1 MRVVSL
7 GERADSSGAGTTMR
21 ISRGLRMAES
31 TDAAVEEKEVSSAVS
46 VDTDGFGGSA
56 ASEEVVLDVK
66 DLQTHFT
73 TRWGVVKAVDG
84 VTYHVK
90 RGETLGIVGES
101 GSGKSVTALSLMR
114 LVPSPPGKIVGGEV
128 VLGGRNLLELSESQM
143 TSVRG
148 GEISIILQDPMQALN
163 PVFSIENQ
171 VGEAIKI
178 HQKLKGQ
185 ALWDKVVD
193 SLRKVRIPAPETR
206 AKDYPHQLS
215 GGMRQRVVGA
225 IGISSAPAVIIADEP
240 TTSLDVT
247 IQAAYLRLLRQI
259 QQEEGVGIVFITHD
273 FGIVAKMCDRVAV
286 MYAGRI
292 VEVAEVRTIFNEP
305 LHEYTKA
312 LIGSVPKLEEKTGRL
327 PQIEGQPPL
336 LYNLPPG
343 DAFAPRSTL
352 TFTAEDAAR
361 RPPLIEVKPEHW
373 VQLSKSS
380 VADYDKFAHMMPAE
394 EAE

>member
-1 MRVVSL
+1 
-7 GERADSSGAGTTMR
+7 
-21 ISRGLRMAES
+21 MAES
-31 TDAAVEEKEVSSAVS
+31 TDTAVEEQNATETTA
-46 VDTDGFGGSA
+46 VDTDGFGQSA
-56 ASEEVVLDVK
+56 VQDEIVLDLK
-66 DLQTHFT
+66 NLQTHFT
-73 TRWGVVKAVDG
+73 TRWGTVKAVDG
-84 VTYHVK
+84 VNYHVR
-90 RGETLGIVGES
+90 RGETLGVVGES

-114 LVPSPPGKIVGGEV
+114 LVPSPPGNIVGGEV
-128 VLGGRNLLELSESQM
+128 ILNGRNILDLSERQM
-143 TSVRG
+143 TQVRG
-148 GEISIILQDPMQALN
+148 GEISMILQDPMQALN
-163 PVFSIENQ
+163 PVFTIENQ

-178 HQKLKGQ
+178 HQGLKGQ
-185 ALWDKVVD
+185 ALFDKVVD
-193 SLRKVRIPAPETR
+193 SLRKVRIPAPESR

-225 IGISSAPAVIIADEP
+225 IGISSSPSVIIADEP

-259 QQEEGVGIVFITHD
+259 QQEEGVGIIFITHD

-292 VEVAEVRTIFNEP
+292 VEFADVRTIFNEP

-336 LYNLPPG
+336 LYNLPAG

-352 TFTAEDAAR
+352 DFKPEDAAR
-361 RPPLIEVKPEHW
+361 RPPLVEVKEDHW
-373 VQLSKSS
+373 VQLSRSS
-380 VADYDKFAHMMPAE
+380 VADYDKYAHMMPPE
-394 EAE
+394 GEGEGE

>member
-1 MRVVSL
+1 
-7 GERADSSGAGTTMR
+7 
-21 ISRGLRMAES
+21 MAES
-31 TDAAVEEKEVSSAVS
+31 TGVAVEEKAKALSDVVK
-46 VDTDGFGGSA
+46 VDTDGFGVSA
-56 ASEEVVLDVK
+56 ITDEVVLEVN

-73 TRWGVVKAVDG
+73 TRWGTVKAVDG
-84 VTYHVK
+84 VSYHVR

-114 LVPSPPGKIVGGEV
+114 LVPSPPGHIVGGEV
-128 VLGGRNLLELSESQM
+128 ILNGRNLLELSEKQM
-143 TSVRG
+143 TQVRG

-163 PVFSIENQ
+163 PVFNIQNQ
-171 VGEAIKI
+171 VGEAIRI

-185 ALWDKVVD
+185 ALWEKVVD
-193 SLRKVRIPAPETR
+193 SLRKVRIPAPEIR

-225 IGISSAPAVIIADEP
+225 IGISSAPSVIIADEP

-259 QQEEGVGIVFITHD
+259 QQEEGVAIVFITHD

-292 VEVAEVRTIFNEP
+292 VELADVRTIFNEP

-312 LIGSVPKLEEKTGRL
+312 LISSVPKLEEKTGRL

-336 LYNLPPG
+336 LYDLPPG
-343 DAFAPRSTL
+343 DAFAPRSKL
-352 TFTAEDAAR
+352 EFSPEDAER
-361 RPPLIEVKPEHW
+361 RPPLVELEPDHW
-373 VQLSKSS
+373 VQLSRSS
-380 VADYDKFAHMMPAE
+380 VADYDKYAHMMPAE
-394 EAE
+394 

>member
-1 MRVVSL
+1 
-7 GERADSSGAGTTMR
+7 
-21 ISRGLRMAES
+21 MAES
-31 TDAAVEEKEVSSAVS
+31 TDTTVEDKEEISTDAVS
-46 VDTDGFGGSA
+46 VDIDGFGESVV
-56 ASEEVVLDVK
+56 SEEVVLDVK

-73 TRWGVVKAVDG
+73 TRWGTVKAVDG
-84 VTYHVK
+84 VSYHVK

-114 LVPSPPGKIVGGEV
+114 LVPTPPGKIVNGEV
-128 VLGGRNLLELSESQM
+128 VLGGRDLLELSERQM
-143 TSVRG
+143 TAVRG
-148 GEISIILQDPMQALN
+148 GEISLILQDPMQALN

-178 HQKLKGQ
+178 HQGLKGKV
-185 ALWDKVVD
+185 LWEKVVD

-259 QQEEGVGIVFITHD
+259 QQEEGVGIIFITHD

-292 VEVAEVRTIFNEP
+292 VEVADVRTIFNNP
-305 LHEYTKA
+305 MHEYTKA
-312 LIGSVPKLEEKTGRL
+312 LISSVPKLEEKTGRL

-352 TFTAEDAAR
+352 EFTPEDAAR
-361 RPPLIEVKPEHW
+361 RPPLIEVEPDHW
-373 VQLSKSS
+373 VQLSRSS
-380 VADYDKFAHMMPAE
+380 VADYDKYASMMPAE
-394 EAE
+394 DDE